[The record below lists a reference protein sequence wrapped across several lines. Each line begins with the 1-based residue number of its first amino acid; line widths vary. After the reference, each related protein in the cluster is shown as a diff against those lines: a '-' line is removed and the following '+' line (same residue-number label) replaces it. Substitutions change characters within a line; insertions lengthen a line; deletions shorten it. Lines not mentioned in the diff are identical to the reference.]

1 MYIHTW
7 YQGPSWPWSYG
18 SWIYNKGVVLWCLT
32 LLSTIFLLYSG
43 GQFYWCRKPPT
54 CRKSLTNFI
63 AHNAVYLTTS
73 VVIGTDCI
81 GSRKSSYHTITATT
95 APGIK
100 CVYTCIKTNL
110 RLYFI
115 IIFFKSCI
123 IFISGISWMSLS
135 LVEEF
140 GWPGENH
147 WPIPQVTDKLYHI
160 MLYRVHLAMSGI
172 KIHIFSNLFFV
183 IFAYTKNDARFKKYN
198 NKVYS

>member
-1 MYIHTW
+1 LKNIKLEYSNVFIFLK
-7 YQGPSWPWSYG
+7 SC
-18 SWIYNKGVVLWCLT
+18 IKGVVLWCLT

-81 GSRKSSYHTITATT
+81 GSCKSSYHTITATT

-123 IFISGISWMSLS
+123 IFS
-135 LVEEF
+135 VCKNYEE
-140 GWPGENH
+140 
-147 WPIPQVTDKLYHI
+147 
-160 MLYRVHLAMSGI
+160 
-172 KIHIFSNLFFV
+172 
-183 IFAYTKNDARFKKYN
+183 
-198 NKVYS
+198 